1 MVETFDNEMLVDETY
16 QIGEK
21 DELAHEPLFKHWD
34 EDRIYETNQPVTG
47 PSQPFQFSSLPPTL

>member
-1 MVETFDNEMLVDETY
+1 MLVDETY
-16 QIGEK
+16 QIEEK
-21 DELAHEPLFKHWD
+21 DELAHEPLFEHWD